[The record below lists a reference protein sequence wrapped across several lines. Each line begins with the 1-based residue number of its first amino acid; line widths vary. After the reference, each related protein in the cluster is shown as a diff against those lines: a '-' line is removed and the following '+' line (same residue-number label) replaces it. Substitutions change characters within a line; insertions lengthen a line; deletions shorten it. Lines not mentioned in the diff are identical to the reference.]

1 MASPNSSVVAGLTAL
16 NQGDYDKAIAQL
28 EAAYQTP
35 GDPATLVKVQM
46 GLVIAYK
53 NVGDERAIALCE
65 TLIQHHDPQ
74 IQAWA
79 LRHLNELKRS
89 VEPKLTTETQQNT
102 DHLSN
107 CTSTPAPVAHTLPL
121 IGQRAKRLKKLQ
133 RLPKINL
140 LPLWLLQAGSA
151 IAFFWLI
158 RELLRL
164 FMRVTNDVLVNLP
177 YLEPIQLFYRDPTQ
191 FVLVTLLLFVSFAPW
206 LLDGFLRF
214 DNLQPLSFDTLATY
228 SPEACQLLKRY
239 YQRQNWRSPQLKL
252 LPISVP
258 LALSYGNLPRNARLV
273 VTQGLLEQLA
283 ANEIATIYATQLGH
297 VTHKDFAVMSLIMVV
312 TQLPYLVYSQVSRWG
327 NKTSYS
333 YLQLIAGVIAN
344 IAYIVWYLLCL
355 PVLWLSQVRIY
366 YSDRLAAE
374 MTGHPNGL
382 TRALLKIAQGI
393 ATDIRQQECTSWL
406 LESWQLLLPLDRTQ
420 ALTLSCCQTPTD
432 LESVLAWD
440 CYNPYRYWFN
450 LLQTH
455 PLVGD
460 RLQRLAQIAQNWRLE
475 PELAL
480 LNPQIKAFT
489 SRLTF
494 LLQIAPFLGTILG
507 LMFGCLAWL
516 IGGIG
521 IWLRIPQLAWMYGDW
536 SLILGSL
543 PIGFSLGTFIRLNA
557 FFPDIKVSNL
567 ESLDLGK
574 FLANPNTLPLD
585 SKPTRTQGK
594 LLGRYGISNW
604 LAQDLIL
611 KSNTSLIRLHHQ
623 SLLIGIRQFFNNQA
637 YAIEKLIG
645 QDMIIIGWYRRGAAL
660 WLDVDSWRTQSS
672 IGRSSHQVWS
682 TLLACATA
690 IWGTYIIWQGNTT

>member
-35 GDPATLVKVQM
+35 SDPTTLVKVQM

-102 DHLSN
+102 AQLSS
-107 CTSTPAPVAHTLPL
+107 CTSTPAQVAHTLPL

-191 FVLVTLLLFVSFAPW
+191 FVLVTLLLFVSFSPW
-206 LLDGFLRF
+206 LLDGLLRF

-258 LALSYGNLPRNARLV
+258 LALTYGNLPRNARLV
-273 VTQGLLEQLA
+273 VTQGLLKQLA

-297 VTHKDFAVMSLIMVV
+297 ITHKDFAVMSLVMVV
-312 TQLPYLVYSQVSRWG
+312 TQLPYFVYSQVSRWG
-327 NKTSYS
+327 NKISYS

-344 IAYIVWYLLCL
+344 IAYIVWYLLCI
-355 PVLWLSQVRIY
+355 PALWLSQVRIY

-420 ALTLSCCQTPTD
+420 ALTLSGCQTPTD
-432 LESVLAWD
+432 FESILAWD

-475 PELAL
+475 PELVL

-494 LLQIAPFLGTILG
+494 LLQSAPFLGIILG
-507 LMFGCLAWL
+507 LIFGCIAWL

-567 ESLDLGK
+567 KSLGLCE

-585 SKPTRTQGK
+585 SKPTRIQGK

-623 SLLIGIRQFFNNQA
+623 SLLIRIRHFNNQA

-645 QDMIIIGWYRRGAAL
+645 QDTIIIGWCRRGAAL
-660 WLDVDSWRTQSS
+660 WLDIDTWRTQSS
-672 IGRSSHQVWS
+672 IGRSNHQVWS

-690 IWGTYIIWQGNTT
+690 IWGTYIIWQGNTN